1 MRQQAWRLRECREAS
16 ERGRGCSRC
25 TTLIVVVLCVAYI
38 QVVPVQLCADEP
50 EPPGQ
55 QQIRILSGM
64 GWGDGRH
71 PTTRL
76 CLEFLSMEGVICG
89 GERVID
95 YGTGSGVLSI
105 GETDGRPRHVA
116 WRGGPRW
123 R

>member
-1 MRQQAWRLRECREAS
+1 MQGGFRAGAGMQQVHDPNCHGL
-16 ERGRGCSRC
+16 
-25 TTLIVVVLCVAYI
+25 VVAYI

-50 EPPGQ
+50 EPPG

-105 GETDGRPRHVA
+105 GEKGDGRQAATRCVEGRA
-116 WRGGPRW
+116 AQWR
-123 R
+123 